1 MNILIDWVT
10 QIIIFIIIAS
20 IIDLLIPANDLKKYV
35 RLVTGLVLI
44 LIILQPVFHLFNT
57 DIDTVISSSI
67 SEMEQQYN
75 STDSLENQIEFQK
88 NEIEASQDAY
98 ILEQMAVQ
106 LENVA
111 EDPLKEEYNMM
122 VEDIEFRFT
131 EKSEVTFEDL
141 TEVIVFIKEAEQG
154 EGAVDT
160 VEDVVIDS
168 NSEKTR
174 PKMDFSEM
182 EMLLM
187 ELWEITDKKVT
198 VYWEG
203 GTS

>member
-1 MNILIDWVT
+1 MNLLIDWVT

-44 LIILQPVFHLFNT
+44 LIILQPVFHLFDT
-57 DIDTVISSSI
+57 DIDTVISSSMNEI
-67 SEMEQQYN
+67 EQQYK

-88 NEIEASQDAY
+88 NEIQASQDAY

-111 EDPLKEEYNMM
+111 EDPLKEQYNMM
-122 VEDIEFRFT
+122 VEDIEFQFT
-131 EKSEVTFEDL
+131 EKSEVSFEDL

-154 EGAVDT
+154 EGAVNT

-168 NSEKTR
+168 NSEKTS
-174 PKMDFSEM
+174 PEVDFSEM

>member
-168 NSEKTR
+168 NSEKTP

>member
-44 LIILQPVFHLFNT
+44 LIILQPVFHLFDT
-57 DIDTVISSSI
+57 DIDTVISSSMNEI
-67 SEMEQQYN
+67 EQQYN

-88 NEIEASQDAY
+88 NEIQASQDAY

-122 VEDIEFRFT
+122 IEDIEFHFA

-168 NSEKTR
+168 NSDKSR
-174 PKMDFSEM
+174 PKVDFSEM